1 MRSCKR
7 NGKAVRAALLSL
19 ALAAMLFGC
28 APADGFEGGRP
39 LDKAEL
45 DSLRGELLTTQEESS
60 GEATDPSDTDTA
72 TATDTETSA
81 EEDPPTES
89 VTDGETAP
97 AEIETTPVEIETA
110 PAETAPAEDTAQ
122 SETAES
128 ETVAASGKVY
138 WTKSGSVYHR
148 DRDCYHLKKSQSV
161 SEGSV
166 EQAVSLGKERLCASC
181 EKKTSP

>member
-39 LDKAEL
+39 LDKAKL
-45 DSLRGELLTTQEESS
+45 DSLRGELLTTQEGSS
-60 GEATDPSDTDTA
+60 GEATKPSD
-72 TATDTETSA
+72 TATDTETST
-81 EEDPPTES
+81 EEEPPAES

-97 AEIETTPVEIETA
+97 AETETTPVEIETA
-110 PAETAPAEDTAQ
+110 PAETAPAEDTA
-122 SETAES
+122 ES
-128 ETVAASGKVY
+128 ETVTVSGKVY
-138 WTKSGSVYHR
+138 WTNGGSVYHR

-166 EQAVSLGKERLCASC
+166 EQAVSLGKGRLCASC